1 MNARDTD
8 AALLAMLKAR
18 YGARWNI
25 RRTENLWIA
34 TADDPDTHH
43 APTVVQ
49 PGVEAFVRELEE
61 PPPRACRPSSLL
73 SSSWVAAHFDRV
85 GDGAYISREPP
96 GS

>member
-1 MNARDTD
+1 MDAPDGD

-34 TADDPDTHH
+34 TARDPEAGH
-43 APTVVQ
+43 APTVVH
-49 PGVEAFVRELEE
+49 PDVEAFVQELEE
-61 PPPRACRPSSLL
+61 PPTRACRPSLL
-73 SSSWVAAHFDRV
+73 SSSWVRSRFDRA

-96 GS
+96 AT